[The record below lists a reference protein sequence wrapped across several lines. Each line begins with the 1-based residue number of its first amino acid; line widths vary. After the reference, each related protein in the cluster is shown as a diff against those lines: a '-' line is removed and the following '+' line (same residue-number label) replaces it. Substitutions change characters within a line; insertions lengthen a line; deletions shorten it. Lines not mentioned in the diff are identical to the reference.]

1 MTSSDPQPWKYDVFL
16 SFRGRDTRNNFT
28 AHLYSALNR
37 RGIKAYR
44 DDNELVRGDSIEPSL
59 LDAIEGSRDESE
71 VVAEIVDCIWSQLT
85 HSIITK
91 NTHLVGMDSRIQ
103 QVMKLVGDED
113 SNCNSVRIIGICG
126 MGGIGKTTLARVLH
140 DTLLQ
145 QTKYQSY
152 QSCFISNVR
161 EQFEKH
167 GPTHVQQHFLSE
179 ILMEKNIVPIRDPEK
194 GRILIRKCLQHKK
207 VLIVLD
213 DVDEFRQLEML
224 SVNRG
229 SFGPGSRVVVTSRD
243 KELVTQA
250 GECVVYNIE
259 KLCDDES
266 LKLFKL
272 KAFNHNDPLEEG
284 YEEMCKSVQKYC
296 QGLPLAIEVLGCFL
310 NGRSESEWR
319 SQINLLNNEQYYVD
333 DVLNVLKIS
342 FDGLSKHEQDVF
354 LDIACFFKG
363 KDVSDGKR
371 ILCSSGFSAEIG
383 FKVLA
388 EKSLLVISNGRLEMH
403 DLLQEMGREIVRRR
417 SPHDPGKRSRLW
429 CPDDVFHVLETATG
443 TEEVEAI
450 VLDMPSKESSC
461 CNVRAF
467 EKMYRLRLLIVR
479 NVGFDQGPEVLPNGL
494 RFLDWDG
501 FPSDSLPGLFRPSKL
516 VELSLCNSNIEQLC
530 RGKAKFRNL
539 KVMNMSHSH
548 KLIKTPDF
556 TSMLNLERLTFEDCT
571 SLTEIHPSL
580 LHLEYLVHL
589 NFIGCT
595 SINSFPH
602 TAPKMPSLQELLLD
616 GTNIEKLPESIKFF
630 TGLSKLSLKD
640 CKSLKFIPKGITQ
653 LKSLKAFNLSGC
665 SELANVPEKL
675 GDLDTLE
682 ELDVS
687 GTAISVPP
695 VSIFSLRNLKVLSF
709 KGCNVLILPP
719 VFGFQFIKVMNLANC
734 GLGEG
739 DIPRELGKL
748 PSLHSLD
755 LSGNE
760 FVSLPDITE
769 LSRLHELHLENC
781 KMLKV
786 LPQLP
791 WKINYVVVNGC
802 SSLER
807 LPNPGK
813 LHSNLFF
820 LEGFECPKLQNRRD
834 AGFTMFLRY
843 LKGWWDT
850 PLPRERSGIVVPG
863 SKIPSWFNHQ
873 NEGTSVKIRIPSC
886 YHDMDFDDDDSHDIT
901 GLAFCIA
908 LKVTDPDDH
917 DTGTVPLHL
926 QDSSAALDSTSTEE
940 EMEDYVDN
948 EQSDESHDSYDDYDE
963 EMEDYLLDESA
974 YSSDDDYVDNDDRDC
989 SFSRKRKYST
999 YAEEQEQEQEVGEP
1013 DSPLLN
1019 GEAGDHLWYF
1029 FVPYYHFMEYLRGQ
1043 RSIYIAL
1050 EGCTELKV
1058 VRTGCRLVRHGDIEE
1073 VQESDDG
1080 TNGEECHRDHMEK
1093 DDYKRSSPY
1102 NITYFED
1109 NMMLI
1114 GMYFFYGGE
1123 NGTDSS
1129 STRTSSS
1136 SDRTSLGVY
1145 IFRR

>member
-1 MTSSDPQPWKYDVFL
+1 MLGHTVLPVFYDVDL
-16 SFRGRDTRNNFT
+16 SDGECQIGAIGQHGGVKVERWKE
-28 AHLYSALNR
+28 AL
-37 RGIKAYR
+37 
-44 DDNELVRGDSIEPSL
+44 EEFM
-59 LDAIEGSRDESE
+59 AITGWDVINRDESE
-71 VVAEIVDCIWSQLT
+71 VVAEIVDRIWSQLT

-429 CPDDVFHVLETATG
+429 CPDDVFHVLE
-443 TEEVEAI
+443 
-450 VLDMPSKESSC
+450 
-461 CNVRAF
+461 
-467 EKMYRLRLLIVR
+467 
-479 NVGFDQGPEVLPNGL
+479 
-494 RFLDWDG
+494 
-501 FPSDSLPGLFRPSKL
+501 
-516 VELSLCNSNIEQLC
+516 
-530 RGKAKFRNL
+530 NL

-653 LKSLKAFNLSGC
+653 LKNLKAFNLSGC
-665 SELANVPEKL
+665 YKLANVPEKL

-843 LKGWWDT
+843 LK
-850 PLPRERSGIVVPG
+850 V
-863 SKIPSWFNHQ
+863 
-873 NEGTSVKIRIPSC
+873 
-886 YHDMDFDDDDSHDIT
+886 
-901 GLAFCIA
+901 
-908 LKVTDPDDH
+908 
-917 DTGTVPLHL
+917 
-926 QDSSAALDSTSTEE
+926 
-940 EMEDYVDN
+940 
-948 EQSDESHDSYDDYDE
+948 QS
-963 EMEDYLLDESA
+963 L
-974 YSSDDDYVDNDDRDC
+974 
-989 SFSRKRKYST
+989 
-999 YAEEQEQEQEVGEP
+999 
-1013 DSPLLN
+1013 
-1019 GEAGDHLWYF
+1019 
-1029 FVPYYHFMEYLRGQ
+1029 
-1043 RSIYIAL
+1043 
-1050 EGCTELKV
+1050 
-1058 VRTGCRLVRHGDIEE
+1058 CRAI
-1073 VQESDDG
+1073 
-1080 TNGEECHRDHMEK
+1080 
-1093 DDYKRSSPY
+1093 
-1102 NITYFED
+1102 
-1109 NMMLI
+1109 
-1114 GMYFFYGGE
+1114 
-1123 NGTDSS
+1123 
-1129 STRTSSS
+1129 
-1136 SDRTSLGVY
+1136 
-1145 IFRR
+1145 

>member
-1 MTSSDPQPWKYDVFL
+1 MLGHTVLPVFYDVDL
-16 SFRGRDTRNNFT
+16 SDGGYQIGAIGQHGGVKVERWKE
-28 AHLYSALNR
+28 AL
-37 RGIKAYR
+37 
-44 DDNELVRGDSIEPSL
+44 EEFM
-59 LDAIEGSRDESE
+59 AITGWDVINRDESE

-388 EKSLLVISNGRLEMH
+388 EKSLLVISNGR
-403 DLLQEMGREIVRRR
+403 D
-417 SPHDPGKRSRLW
+417 
-429 CPDDVFHVLETATG
+429 
-443 TEEVEAI
+443 
-450 VLDMPSKESSC
+450 
-461 CNVRAF
+461 
-467 EKMYRLRLLIVR
+467 
-479 NVGFDQGPEVLPNGL
+479 
-494 RFLDWDG
+494 
-501 FPSDSLPGLFRPSKL
+501 
-516 VELSLCNSNIEQLC
+516 
-530 RGKAKFRNL
+530 FRNL

>member
-1 MTSSDPQPWKYDVFL
+1 
-16 SFRGRDTRNNFT
+16 
-28 AHLYSALNR
+28 
-37 RGIKAYR
+37 
-44 DDNELVRGDSIEPSL
+44 
-59 LDAIEGSRDESE
+59 
-71 VVAEIVDCIWSQLT
+71 
-85 HSIITK
+85 
-91 NTHLVGMDSRIQ
+91 MDSRIQ

-450 VLDMPSKESSC
+450 VLDMPKTESSC

-530 RGKAKFRNL
+530 RGKAKDFRNL

-580 LHLEYLVHL
+580 LHLEYLVH
-589 NFIGCT
+589 
-595 SINSFPH
+595 
-602 TAPKMPSLQELLLD
+602 
-616 GTNIEKLPESIKFF
+616 
-630 TGLSKLSLKD
+630 LSLKD

-843 LKGWWDT
+843 LK
-850 PLPRERSGIVVPG
+850 V
-863 SKIPSWFNHQ
+863 
-873 NEGTSVKIRIPSC
+873 
-886 YHDMDFDDDDSHDIT
+886 
-901 GLAFCIA
+901 
-908 LKVTDPDDH
+908 
-917 DTGTVPLHL
+917 
-926 QDSSAALDSTSTEE
+926 
-940 EMEDYVDN
+940 
-948 EQSDESHDSYDDYDE
+948 QS
-963 EMEDYLLDESA
+963 L
-974 YSSDDDYVDNDDRDC
+974 
-989 SFSRKRKYST
+989 
-999 YAEEQEQEQEVGEP
+999 
-1013 DSPLLN
+1013 
-1019 GEAGDHLWYF
+1019 
-1029 FVPYYHFMEYLRGQ
+1029 
-1043 RSIYIAL
+1043 
-1050 EGCTELKV
+1050 
-1058 VRTGCRLVRHGDIEE
+1058 CRAI
-1073 VQESDDG
+1073 
-1080 TNGEECHRDHMEK
+1080 
-1093 DDYKRSSPY
+1093 
-1102 NITYFED
+1102 
-1109 NMMLI
+1109 
-1114 GMYFFYGGE
+1114 
-1123 NGTDSS
+1123 
-1129 STRTSSS
+1129 
-1136 SDRTSLGVY
+1136 
-1145 IFRR
+1145 

>member
-1 MTSSDPQPWKYDVFL
+1 MLGHTVLPVFYDVDL
-16 SFRGRDTRNNFT
+16 SDGECQIGAIGQHGGVKVERWKE
-28 AHLYSALNR
+28 AL
-37 RGIKAYR
+37 
-44 DDNELVRGDSIEPSL
+44 EEFM
-59 LDAIEGSRDESE
+59 AITGWDVINRDESE
-71 VVAEIVDCIWSQLT
+71 VVAEIVDRIWSQLT

-388 EKSLLVISNGRLEMH
+388 EKSLLVISNGR
-403 DLLQEMGREIVRRR
+403 D
-417 SPHDPGKRSRLW
+417 
-429 CPDDVFHVLETATG
+429 
-443 TEEVEAI
+443 
-450 VLDMPSKESSC
+450 
-461 CNVRAF
+461 
-467 EKMYRLRLLIVR
+467 
-479 NVGFDQGPEVLPNGL
+479 
-494 RFLDWDG
+494 
-501 FPSDSLPGLFRPSKL
+501 
-516 VELSLCNSNIEQLC
+516 
-530 RGKAKFRNL
+530 FRNL

-653 LKSLKAFNLSGC
+653 LKNLKAFNLSGC
-665 SELANVPEKL
+665 YKLANVPEKL

>member
-1 MTSSDPQPWKYDVFL
+1 MLGHTVLPVFYDVDL
-16 SFRGRDTRNNFT
+16 SDGECQIGAIGQHGGVKVERWKE
-28 AHLYSALNR
+28 AL
-37 RGIKAYR
+37 
-44 DDNELVRGDSIEPSL
+44 EEFM
-59 LDAIEGSRDESE
+59 AITGWDVINRDESE
-71 VVAEIVDCIWSQLT
+71 VVAEIVDRIWSQLT

-450 VLDMPSKESSC
+450 VLDMPKTESSC

-653 LKSLKAFNLSGC
+653 LKNLKAFNLSGC
-665 SELANVPEKL
+665 YKLANVPEKL